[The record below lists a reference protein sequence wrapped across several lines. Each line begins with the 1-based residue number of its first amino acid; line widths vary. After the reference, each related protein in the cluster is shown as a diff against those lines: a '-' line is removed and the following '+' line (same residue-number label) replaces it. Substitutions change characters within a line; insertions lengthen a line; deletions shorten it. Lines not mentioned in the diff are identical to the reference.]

1 VAICDTI
8 EEMKQADI
16 KILRNEEWQEEN
28 RLMLKDR
35 KIYIPKDKKLRTK
48 VIWLYYDTLVERHR
62 G

>member
-48 VIWLYYDTLVERHR
+48 VIWLYYDTLVEGHR

>member
-1 VAICDTI
+1 
-8 EEMKQADI
+8 MKQADI